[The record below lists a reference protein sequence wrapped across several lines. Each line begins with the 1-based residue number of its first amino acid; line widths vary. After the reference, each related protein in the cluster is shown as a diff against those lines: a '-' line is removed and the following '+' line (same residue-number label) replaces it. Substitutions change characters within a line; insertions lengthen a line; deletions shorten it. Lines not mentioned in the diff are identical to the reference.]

1 MTIRRFIQFLTLAVC
16 VLSFTSAAIAEMN
29 PGRGNAWLAVSS
41 QNTPQKAIA
50 LAKKYSLNFQ
60 SVVVFSSTSGWYGV
74 SLGWAERSRGELL
87 KQQLISQGRIPGDSY
102 FTSGKRF
109 IEAIWSSSGVT
120 GRSVSRLVRAA
131 RLGLPRGPGGNV
143 VQQQRPNGANS
154 GGSAY
159 VSGLQ
164 NTPDSFLSL
173 RAGPRTSAR
182 EILRMPANTQLTI
195 VSQNG
200 GWYLVS
206 LNSGQRGWA
215 YGKYIS
221 RDGSTPGFGGNQ
233 PERPELPKRILVDT
247 SMDGQLAK
255 VAGLSR
261 SSDGF
266 LALRREP
273 KANGLEV
280 ARLQPETRM
289 TIRGKSGEWYKVDVR
304 NGIGGWV
311 IGRYVALVDVPTIG
325 PEVTPVEVPV
335 IGPQKDETTDNVV
348 IASKP
353 PEVTEN
359 QNLGSDVAVNV
370 SSGGRRVALV
380 LGNSA
385 YQHTLALPN
394 PKNDAARMSE
404 RLTKLGFEV
413 ITGIDGTWVEMRNS
427 IREFVKILP
436 ESEAALFFYAG
447 HAMQIKGK
455 NYLIP
460 IDAKLEDSTSLDFET
475 IELASILGFISDEKR
490 VSIAL
495 LDACRDN
502 PLSRKFARSIGATR
516 SAFIGRGLSVPT
528 SARGNVLIGFSTAP
542 GEVALDGDGD
552 NSPFT
557 TALLKHMSTPDMEIE
572 IMLKR
577 VKSDVYEN
585 TDHQQE
591 PWNNSGLRSE
601 FYFNQTAKASNE

>member
-1 MTIRRFIQFLTLAVC
+1 MKFRQFFQFLTLAVC
-16 VLSFTSAAIAEMN
+16 FLSFTSAAIAAMN
-29 PGRGNAWLAVSS
+29 PGRGNAWLTVSS
-41 QNTPQKAIA
+41 QSTPQKAIA
-50 LAKKYSLNFQ
+50 IAQKYSLTFQ

-74 SLGWAERSRGELL
+74 SLGWAEKSRGELF
-87 KQQLISQGRIPGDSY
+87 KQQLIRQGLIPDDSY
-102 FTSGKRF
+102 FTGGKRF

-120 GRSVSRLVRAA
+120 GRSVSRLVRVA
-131 RLGLPRGPGGNV
+131 RLALPESNIAQTQQPNV
-143 VQQQRPNGANS
+143 VNS
-154 GGSAY
+154 GGPAY
-159 VSGLQ
+159 VSGLR
-164 NTPDSFLSL
+164 NMPDSFLSL
-173 RAGPRTSAR
+173 RTGPRISAR
-182 EILRMPANTQLTI
+182 EIFRMPANTQLTI

-200 GWYLVS
+200 GWYLVN
-206 LNSGQRGWA
+206 LNNGQQGWA
-215 YGKYIS
+215 YGKYVTRGYS
-221 RDGSTPGFGGNQ
+221 ALNSGGNQ
-233 PERPELPKRILVDT
+233 PARPVRIVIDR

-255 VAGLSR
+255 VAELSR
-261 SSDGF
+261 SSGGF
-266 LALRREP
+266 LSLRREP
-273 KANGLEV
+273 TITGMEV

-304 NGIGGWV
+304 KDIGGWV
-311 IGRYVALVDVPTIG
+311 YGRYVTLVEVPTIG
-325 PEVTPVEVPV
+325 PEIAQPEVPV
-335 IGPQKDETTDNVV
+335 IGPENSGANDNVV
-348 IASKP
+348 VASKP
-353 PEVTEN
+353 PEVDDN
-359 QNLGSDVAVNV
+359 QDSDSNVAVNA
-370 SSGGRRVALV
+370 STGGKRVALV

-394 PKNDAARMSE
+394 PKNDAARISE
-404 RLTKLGFEV
+404 KLKGLGFEV
-413 ITGIDGTWVEMRNS
+413 ITGIDGTWAEMRNS

-436 ESEAALFFYAG
+436 DSEAALFFYAG

-460 IDAKLEDSTSLDFET
+460 VDAKLEDKTSLDFET
-475 IELASILGFISDEKR
+475 IELASILGFFSDEKR
-490 VSIAL
+490 ISIAL

-502 PLSRKFARSIGATR
+502 PLSRKFARSFGATR
-516 SAFIGRGLSVPT
+516 SAFLGEGLSAPT
-528 SARGNVLIGFSTAP
+528 TVRGNVLIGFSTAP

-601 FYFNQTAKASNE
+601 FYFNKTVKASKE

>member
-1 MTIRRFIQFLTLAVC
+1 MKIRQFIKFLTLAVC
-16 VLSFTSAAIAEMN
+16 FMSFTSAAIAAMN
-29 PGRGNAWLAVSS
+29 PGRGNVWLTVSS

-50 LAKKYSLNFQ
+50 VARKYSLTFQ

-74 SLGWAERSRGELL
+74 TLGWAERSRGEVY
-87 KQQLISQGRIPGDSY
+87 KEQLVRQGIIPGDSY
-102 FTSGKRF
+102 FTAGKRF
-109 IEAIWSSSGVT
+109 IEVIWSSAGVT
-120 GRSVSRLVRAA
+120 GRSVPQIVRVSRL
-131 RLGLPRGPGGNV
+131 GISGGNV
-143 VQQQRPNGANS
+143 IQPQQPNVAGS
-154 GGSAY
+154 GGDAY
-159 VSGLQ
+159 VSGLR
-164 NTPDSFLSL
+164 NTPDSYLSL
-173 RAGPRTSAR
+173 RKGPRTSAR
-182 EILRMPANTQLTI
+182 EILRMPVNTRLTI

-206 LNSGQRGWA
+206 LNNGQQGWA
-215 YGKYIS
+215 YGKYIARGIS
-221 RDGSTPGFGGNQ
+221 ASNSGGN
-233 PERPELPKRILVDT
+233 RPTTIVIDR

-261 SSDGF
+261 SSDGY

-273 KANGLEV
+273 TAGALEV

-304 NGIGGWV
+304 KDIGGWV
-311 IGRYVALVDVPTIG
+311 FGRYVALVDVPTIG
-325 PEVTPVEVPV
+325 PEITQTKVPV
-335 IGPQKDETTDNVV
+335 IGPENSDTTDNVV
-348 IASKP
+348 VASKP
-353 PEVTEN
+353 PEATDS
-359 QNLGSDVAVNV
+359 Q
-370 SSGGRRVALV
+370 SSGNDNAMIVSNGKRRVALV

-404 RLTKLGFEV
+404 MLRQLGFEV
-413 ITGIDGTWVEMRNS
+413 ITGIDGTWSDMRNS
-427 IREFVKILP
+427 IREFVRILP
-436 ESEAALFFYAG
+436 EADAALFFYAG

-490 VSIAL
+490 ISIVL

-502 PLSRKFARSIGATR
+502 PLSRKFARSFGATR

-542 GEVALDGDGD
+542 GEVALDGDGN

-572 IMLKR
+572 LMLKR

-591 PWNNSGLRSE
+591 PWNNSGLRTE
-601 FYFNQTAKASNE
+601 FYFNKTVKASTE

>member
-1 MTIRRFIQFLTLAVC
+1 MPV
-16 VLSFTSAAIAEMN
+16 
-29 PGRGNAWLAVSS
+29 
-41 QNTPQKAIA
+41 NT
-50 LAKKYSLNFQ
+50 
-60 SVVVFSSTSGWYGV
+60 
-74 SLGWAERSRGELL
+74 R
-87 KQQLISQGRIPGDSY
+87 
-102 FTSGKRF
+102 
-109 IEAIWSSSGVT
+109 
-120 GRSVSRLVRAA
+120 
-131 RLGLPRGPGGNV
+131 
-143 VQQQRPNGANS
+143 
-154 GGSAY
+154 
-159 VSGLQ
+159 
-164 NTPDSFLSL
+164 
-173 RAGPRTSAR
+173 
-182 EILRMPANTQLTI
+182 LTI

-206 LNSGQRGWA
+206 LNNGQQGWA

-221 RDGSTPGFGGNQ
+221 RGISASNSGGN
-233 PERPELPKRILVDT
+233 RPTTIVIDR

-261 SSDGF
+261 SSDGY

-273 KANGLEV
+273 TAGALEV

-304 NGIGGWV
+304 KDIGGWV
-311 IGRYVALVDVPTIG
+311 FGRYVALVDVPTIG
-325 PEVTPVEVPV
+325 PEVTQTKVPV
-335 IGPQKDETTDNVV
+335 IGPEKSDTADNVV
-348 IASKP
+348 VASRP
-353 PEVTEN
+353 PEATDS
-359 QNLGSDVAVNV
+359 Q
-370 SSGGRRVALV
+370 SSGNDNAMIVSNGKRRVALV

-404 RLTKLGFEV
+404 MLRQLGFEV
-413 ITGIDGTWVEMRNS
+413 ITGIDGTWSDMRNS
-427 IREFVKILP
+427 IREFVRILP
-436 ESEAALFFYAG
+436 EADAALFFYAG

-490 VSIAL
+490 ISIVL

-502 PLSRKFARSIGATR
+502 PLSRKFARSFGATR

-572 IMLKR
+572 LMLS
-577 VKSDVYEN
+577 V
-585 TDHQQE
+585 
-591 PWNNSGLRSE
+591 
-601 FYFNQTAKASNE
+601 